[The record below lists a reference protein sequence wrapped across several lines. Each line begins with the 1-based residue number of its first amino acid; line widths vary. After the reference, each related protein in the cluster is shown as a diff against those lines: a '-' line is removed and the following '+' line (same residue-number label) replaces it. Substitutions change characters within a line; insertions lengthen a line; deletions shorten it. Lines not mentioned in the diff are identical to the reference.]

1 MTSKEP
7 TASTMASIE
16 RRLSKVLTPSGLRRQ
31 PTTHYDEAAA
41 QAAKLAEEAHRSIMG
56 LAGAA
61 VETMS
66 PALQKVLWTVF
77 CDIATVSW
85 GNSKALGE
93 LDKALAELR
102 SRFKT
107 EFGSER

>member
-1 MTSKEP
+1 MQGELP
-7 TASTMASIE
+7 AGARIRRIASTFN
-16 RRLSKVLTPSGLRRQ
+16 
-31 PTTHYDEAAA
+31 
-41 QAAKLAEEAHRSIMG
+41 AKHVKHAVNMPIPK
-56 LAGAA
+56 

-66 PALQKVLWTVF
+66 PDLQRVLWKVF

-85 GNSKALGE
+85 SNLNTERLKELGE

-107 EFGSER
+107 EFGNER

>member
-1 MTSKEP
+1 
-7 TASTMASIE
+7 MASIE

-66 PALQKVLWTVF
+66 PAAAATQKAW
-77 CDIATVSW
+77 DATQ
-85 GNSKALGE
+85 KAWDASLEAAAATTYDG
-93 LDKALAELR
+93 R
-102 SRFKT
+102 V
-107 EFGSER
+107 GSIIGSTTSFDAAKVI